1 MMNLLQCVHAAT
13 TASAVLN
20 CEGTLPKLLD
30 LLACTSDAEKLN
42 SSLLSA
48 SAQVTLTQ
56 VPSLDEI
63 KEVIDKVNTEALNSL
78 NCTPPALHRATI
90 SPELMC
96 PNMMIVVHN
105 QCSLW
110 FLTVMYISSFL
121 LHVICDSSQ
130 P

>member
-1 MMNLLQCVHAAT
+1 MNLLQCVDAAT

-20 CEGTLPKLLD
+20 CEGALPKLLE

-63 KEVIDKVNTEALNSL
+63 KEVIDKVNTEALTSL
-78 NCTPPALHRATI
+78 KTQLYT
-90 SPELMC
+90 
-96 PNMMIVVHN
+96 
-105 QCSLW
+105 
-110 FLTVMYISSFL
+110 SSFASC
-121 LHVICDSSQ
+121 HHQ